1 MLSNLKSEGQNQR
14 APMQAWPKIIKTS
27 QWHRVVSVCEAAGA
41 HLPSWDVRHSIP
53 EQELLPESP
62 SSAVSL
68 PWGWKEVDVNKRLYL
83 SLHALEGQCFAED
96 LLIQQRVKWTLGQLD
111 LATGCPCERA
121 AILSHVDASCLK
133 FSDLRGSSECL
144 EHSRLLVNMCWL
156 NKWRCI
162 HNSVLVPMVF
172 FKFNNLW
179 SKARR

>member
-83 SLHALEGQCFAED
+83 SLRALEGQCFPED

-111 LATGCPCERA
+111 GLP
-121 AILSHVDASCLK
+121 VQKSCNP
-133 FSDLRGSSECL
+133 FSCG
-144 EHSRLLVNMCWL
+144 RLLLEIFRFAGEQWVSGTQSAL
-156 NKWRCI
+156 GKY
-162 HNSVLVPMVF
+162 VLTEQMKMHTQFRFGANDIFQV
-172 FKFNNLW
+172 
-179 SKARR
+179 